1 MFLSSYRN
9 TSESLGKREMLSAP
23 AFDLDYFLINNVIKV
38 LQYYF
43 VLFFFSLTLYY
54 RIHKKK
60 RKIIHSQGV
69 A

>member
-43 VLFFFSLTLYY
+43 VLFFFFFDTLL
-54 RIHKKK
+54 
-60 RKIIHSQGV
+60 
-69 A
+69 